1 MIGRNSLRIGI
12 SKVVR
17 REIILSWRMLRTAA
31 YHRTVSEYL
40 YTGSEIFLTPTL
52 KYINVVNP
60 IEVREYMDV
69 SF

>member
-1 MIGRNSLRIGI
+1 M
-12 SKVVR
+12 R